1 MPPTSGM
8 IRFEDH
14 FNRAQEFSTTPGHNG
29 WTIKDTSASGTPTY
43 LTITEDGGAAKLT
56 LAATSEAEVVTLYQ
70 NNVLPIDLAKLKRF
84 AVVAKVADV
93 NSVTTIVVGL
103 GNAQNDTPDSVG
115 VHCWFKIDGSASTE
129 NLVIETD
136 DTVTDDDDNATG
148 VTLGSTYKRLEMDFS
163 NGLSD
168 IRFYVDGQP
177 VGSGTF
183 SLAGVTAGQNV
194 QPFIQIQKASGTGTP
209 SITIAEVEYD
219 EAYSY
224 GS

>member
-29 WTIKDTSASGTPTY
+29 WTIKKSGTGTPTY
-43 LTITEDGGAAKLT
+43 ATITGDGGEAKIT
-56 LAATSEAEVVTLYQ
+56 LSNTSEAQIVTFYQ
-70 NNVLPIDLAKLKRF
+70 KDVLPIDLAKLKRF
-84 AVVAKVADV
+84 VWVVKVADV
-93 NSVTTIVVGL
+93 NSVTTIVAGL
-103 GNAQNDTPDSVG
+103 ANAQNDTTDSVG
-115 VHCWFKIDGSASTE
+115 VNCWFKIDGSASTE

-136 DTVTDDDDNATG
+136 DTVIDDDDNATG

-209 SITIAEVEYD
+209 SITIADVEYD

>member
-29 WTIKDTSASGTPTY
+29 WTIKKSGTGTPTY
-43 LTITEDGGAAKLT
+43 ATITGDGGEAKIT
-56 LAATSEAEVVTLYQ
+56 LSNTSEAQIVTFYQ
-70 NNVLPIDLAKLKRF
+70 KDVLPIDLAKLKRF
-84 AVVAKVADV
+84 AWVVKVADV
-93 NSVTTIVVGL
+93 NSVTTIVAGL
-103 GNAQNDTPDSVG
+103 ANAQNDTPDSVG
-115 VHCWFKIDGSASTE
+115 VNCWFKIDGSASTE